1 MLGCGPPHLRRS
13 PAAGIITSENRN
25 RLRCFSRLPAGTAAG
40 VLLVVTAAHALIDML
55 GDPVWRLPGPER
67 RRVLGLVDDAITLD
81 LVLDELQRQLEQRG
95 GNFPLITHF

>member
-1 MLGCGPPHLRRS
+1 MLLAAASQDRGGGPVGRH
-13 PAAGIITSENRN
+13 G
-25 RLRCFSRLPAGTAAG
+25 
-40 VLLVVTAAHALIDML
+40 AHASIDML

>member
-1 MLGCGPPHLRRS
+1 
-13 PAAGIITSENRN
+13 
-25 RLRCFSRLPAGTAAG
+25 
-40 VLLVVTAAHALIDML
+40 ML

-81 LVLDELQRQLEQRG
+81 LVLDELQCQLEQRG

>member
-1 MLGCGPPHLRRS
+1 MLL
-13 PAAGIITSENRN
+13 AAV
-25 RLRCFSRLPAGTAAG
+25 SRDRGG